1 MEKFIF
7 EEPKCFIE
15 AKKREREINDES
27 CCSEELVKLLLLIF
41 REPDA
46 VFEAR
51 WRWLARNKDEI
62 SFISV
67 NTEDVGYEITDV
79 VRVYDREYN
88 CVWEFNGGWKA
99 KKYVRR
105 KMKRFG
111 IPEELLC

>member
-7 EEPKCFIE
+7 EEPKCFVE
-15 AKKREREINDES
+15 AKKKK
-27 CCSEELVKLLLLIF
+27 EEALEKAWHCEECRKILLLIL
-41 REPDA
+41 REPNA
-46 VFEAR
+46 IFEAR

-62 SFISV
+62 SLISV
-67 NTEDVGYEITDV
+67 NTEDAGYEITDV

-88 CVWEFNGGWKA
+88 CVWEFDGGWKA